1 MANDPNSDEGE
12 DPKAVEESSGED
24 AATARPA
31 PESEKQPPRQTP
43 PPRRRMGFGLMSL
56 LSLSAALLPDMPP
69 DLDGRK
75 KRPDDD
81 KK

>member
-1 MANDPNSDEGE
+1 
-12 DPKAVEESSGED
+12 
-24 AATARPA
+24 
-31 PESEKQPPRQTP
+31 
-43 PPRRRMGFGLMSL
+43 MGFGLMSL